1 MTVGDRILG
10 GPRTRAERVR
20 ARRARQTRRVETVAS
35 DLAQPKPR
43 KRRSRHPRRRFD
55 VALPIELGAEIRL
68 PAMPAVR
75 VGPRFVS
82 LLLLVFVGYLLY
94 TMLTAPAFYV
104 AEAAAEGGELLTE
117 NQIRSIAQADQTSVF
132 LIDPAEAEARFHSV
146 AEVASAE
153 VKVGW
158 PNRVTVSV
166 VERVPMVAWK
176 DAYREWWISEEGV
189 AFLKHEHRDGLL
201 TIESEES
208 VLHVRQDPR
217 AQVIDPQVLVAAG
230 VLEAQLPEAE
240 VLKYHPIHGLGYEAE
255 AGWTVYFGVEGDMIG
270 RVRLYKAIL
279 RRLEAEGISPS
290 FISVRD
296 VSAPYYRQ

>member
-1 MTVGDRILG
+1 MTVSDRILG

-20 ARRARQTRRVETVAS
+20 ARRARQARRVESVAA
-35 DLAQPKPR
+35 DLAHPKLR
-43 KRRSRHPRRRFD
+43 KRRHPRRRFD

-68 PAMPAVR
+68 PALPALR
-75 VGPRFVS
+75 LGPRFISLV
-82 LLLLVFVGYLLY
+82 LLLLVGYLIQAL
-94 TMLTAPAFYV
+94 LTAPAFHV
-104 AEAAAEGGELLTE
+104 AEATVEGGDLLTE
-117 NQIRSIAQADQTSVF
+117 NQIRSIAQADQMPVF
-132 LIDPAEAEARFHSV
+132 LVDPAESEARFRSV
-146 AEVASAE
+146 AVVASAE
-153 VKVGW
+153 VKVAW

-176 DAYREWWISEEGV
+176 DVYREWWISEEGV
-189 AFLKHEHRDGLL
+189 AFLKHGDRAGLL
-201 TIESEES
+201 TIESEEQ
-208 VLHVRQDPR
+208 VLQVRQDPL
-217 AQVIDPQVLVAAG
+217 AEVVDPQVLVAAG
-230 VLEAQLPEAE
+230 VLESQLPEVE

-255 AGWTVYFGVEGDMIG
+255 GGWTVYFGVQGDMIG